1 MKPYIMQYSET
12 AYISGKDDPITD
24 STRKTFSIESND
36 EDYLNLSGWTT
47 ITKVS
52 EPSDE
57 DSIGITLYHS
67 TSKEFKTHPS
77 TMITETIENDDND
90 YLNLSTIKT
99 NTIESSDEDY
109 IFNY

>member
-12 AYISGKDDPITD
+12 AYITNKDNPISD

-36 EDYLNLSGWTT
+36 EDYLNLGGWTT

-57 DSIGITLYHS
+57 DSIGIILHHS
-67 TSKEFKTHPS
+67 MPKEFKTHSS
-77 TMITETIENDDND
+77 TMITETIENDDSD
-90 YLNLSTIKT
+90 YLNTSTIRT

-109 IFNY
+109 IFNQ